1 MLKNSKLQL
10 LEACIVFPVTKTL
23 FVVIFCDVQHILA
36 DDSWKRKDNV
46 TPLDLPHLR
55 ENLLRMFKISSAHLG
70 SVSFIQDKSCLEGVE
85 LQSKT
90 I

>member
-23 FVVIFCDVQHILA
+23 LVVIFCSVQPILA
-36 DDSWKRKDNV
+36 DDSWKKKDNV

-55 ENLLRMFKISSAHLG
+55 ENLLYVFKISLAHLDY
-70 SVSFIQDKSCLEGVE
+70 VSFIQDKSCLEGVE

-90 I
+90 V

>member
-1 MLKNSKLQL
+1 MLKNIKLQL

-23 FVVIFCDVQHILA
+23 FVIIFCDVQHILA

-55 ENLLRMFKISSAHLG
+55 ENLLYMLKISLAHLS
-70 SVSFIQDKSCLEGVE
+70 SVSFFQDKSCLEGME
-85 LQSKT
+85 WQSKT
-90 I
+90 V